1 MAQSSNSVLQ
11 RKDGPMSWPLWWRL
25 IMMGNLSFFVMM
37 GQVLGASIPPMLL
50 PLVKDMHV
58 SSTKISQL
66 TSWGT
71 LCIGLGN
78 IWALPTVAYIGSRY
92 TILIGLAVFT
102 AGFFWQARAQSYESL
117 LAARVI
123 GGLGGGVVEALGPVV
138 VVLLFP
144 REYVAR
150 AMSVYTWALGAG
162 AVFGPLITGYAVD
175 NLGSWRYP
183 NYIFGGIC
191 ALNLLVMIL
200 MFPEPLTNIRVPGDP
215 ERLDI
220 AIESADEEQGDE
232 PKKPL
237 EEVGNAQ
244 QYETRPAS
252 VATFE
257 PCKPGALWF
266 RRSFFLTLRHNHPPP
281 NFLYLVVEPFKILVS
296 PAVVITVLLF
306 GFSIA
311 GTIATSILVSI
322 TFSQPPWLWT
332 SGQVGLYNIAP
343 LLGLMAGMPFG
354 GAGADW
360 LAERHLRRHG
370 EFKPESV
377 LPVLLPFAIATPVA
391 TTLIGVGFK
400 RGWHWAVVGLFWAI
414 LNANLTGGCNVL
426 ISYCTESYPK
436 KAIQIGVVVNVIKN
450 VIGFGVSYSTLD
462 WWMKDKYFM
471 FLTIALVIFVLF
483 IVAVP
488 LWISGPKITRK
499 TKTWVKYEEE

>member
-1 MAQSSNSVLQ
+1 
-11 RKDGPMSWPLWWRL
+11 
-25 IMMGNLSFFVMM
+25 M
-37 GQVLGASIPPMLL
+37 GQVLGASIPPMLV
-50 PLVKDMHV
+50 PLVEDMHV

-66 TSWGT
+66 ASWGS

-92 TILIGLAVFT
+92 TILIGLAIFT
-102 AGFFWQARAQSYESL
+102 AGFFWQAKAQSYESL

-144 REYVAR
+144 REYIAR
-150 AMSVYTWALGAG
+150 AMSVYSWALGG
-162 AVFGPLITGYAVD
+162 GSVFG
-175 NLGSWRYP
+175 
-183 NYIFGGIC
+183 
-191 ALNLLVMIL
+191 
-200 MFPEPLTNIRVPGDP
+200 IRVPGDP
-215 ERLDI
+215 EPSDI
-220 AIESADEEQGDE
+220 VIESAGEEQVGE
-232 PKKPL
+232 PKEPM

-252 VATFE
+252 VTTFE

-266 RRSFFLTLRHNHPPP
+266 RRSFFLTLKHNQPPP
-281 NFLYLVVEPFKILVS
+281 NFFYLVVEPFKILVS
-296 PAVVITVLLF
+296 PAVIITVLLF
-306 GFSIA
+306 GISIA
-311 GTIATSILVSI
+311 GTIATSIIVSI

-332 SGQVGLYNIAP
+332 SGQVGLYNVAP
-343 LLGLMAGMPFG
+343 LLGLIAGMPFG

-377 LPVLLPFAIATPVA
+377 LPILLPFAIATPIA
-391 TTLIGVGFK
+391 TTLIGVGFQ

-414 LNANLTGGCNVL
+414 LNANLTGGCNIM

-436 KAIQIGVVVNVIKN
+436 KAIQIGVVVNIIKN
-450 VIGFGVSYSTLD
+450 AIGFGVSYSTLD

-471 FLTIALVIFVLF
+471 FLAIAMIIFLLF
-483 IVAVP
+483 IATIP
-488 LWISGPKITRK
+488 LWISGPRITRK
-499 TKTWVKYEEE
+499 TKTWVRYEEE

>member
-1 MAQSSNSVLQ
+1 MAHSSESILH

-25 IMMGNLSFFVMM
+25 IMIGNLSFFVMM

-66 TSWGT
+66 ASWGT

-92 TILIGLAVFT
+92 TILIGLAVFM

-162 AVFGPLITGYAVD
+162 AVFGPMITGYAVD

-215 ERLDI
+215 EPSDI
-220 AIESADEEQGDE
+220 SIESVDEEQVGE
-232 PKKPL
+232 PKEPL
-237 EEVGNAQ
+237 EE
-244 QYETRPAS
+244 P
-252 VATFE
+252 FE
-257 PCKPGALWF
+257 
-266 RRSFFLTLRHNHPPP
+266 
-281 NFLYLVVEPFKILVS
+281 ILVS
-296 PAVVITVLLF
+296 PAVIVTVLLF

-332 SGQVGLYNIAP
+332 SGQVGLYNVAP
-343 LLGLMAGMPFG
+343 LLGLLAGMPFG

-377 LPVLLPFAIATPVA
+377 LPILLPFAIATPIA
-391 TTLIGVGFK
+391 TTLIGVGFQ

-414 LNANLTGGCNVL
+414 LNANLTGGCNVM

-462 WWMKDKYFM
+462 WWMKDKHFM
-471 FLTIALVIFVLF
+471 FLTVALVIFMLF
-483 IVAVP
+483 IVAVL
-488 LWISGPKITRK
+488 LWISRLRITRK
-499 TKTWVKYEEE
+499 TKI

>member
-1 MAQSSNSVLQ
+1 MAHSSESILH

-66 TSWGT
+66 ASWGT

-162 AVFGPLITGYAVD
+162 AVFGPMITGYAVD

-215 ERLDI
+215 EPSDI
-220 AIESADEEQGDE
+220 SIESVDEEQVGE
-232 PKKPL
+232 PKEPL
-237 EEVGNAQ
+237 EE
-244 QYETRPAS
+244 P
-252 VATFE
+252 FE
-257 PCKPGALWF
+257 
-266 RRSFFLTLRHNHPPP
+266 
-281 NFLYLVVEPFKILVS
+281 ILVS
-296 PAVVITVLLF
+296 PAVIVTVLLF

-332 SGQVGLYNIAP
+332 SGQVGLYNVAP
-343 LLGLMAGMPFG
+343 LLGLLAGMPFG

-377 LPVLLPFAIATPVA
+377 LPILLPFAIATPIA
-391 TTLIGVGFK
+391 TTLIGVGFQ

-414 LNANLTGGCNVL
+414 LNANLTGGCNVM

-462 WWMKDKYFM
+462 WWMKDKHFM
-471 FLTIALVIFVLF
+471 FLTVALVIFMLF
-483 IVAVP
+483 IVAVL
-488 LWISGPKITRK
+488 LWISRLRITRK
-499 TKTWVKYEEE
+499 TKI

>member
-1 MAQSSNSVLQ
+1 
-11 RKDGPMSWPLWWRL
+11 
-25 IMMGNLSFFVMM
+25 MMGNLSFFVMM

-66 TSWGT
+66 ASWGT

-78 IWALPTVAYIGSRY
+78 VWALPTVAYIGSRY

-215 ERLDI
+215 KPSDI
-220 AIESADEEQGDE
+220 SIEPVDEEQ
-232 PKKPL
+232 
-237 EEVGNAQ
+237 V
-244 QYETRPAS
+244 

-257 PCKPGALWF
+257 PCNPGALWF
-266 RRSFFLTLRHNHPPP
+266 RRSFFLTLRHNQPPP
-281 NFLYLVVEPFKILVS
+281 NFFYLVVEPFRILVS
-296 PAVVITVLLF
+296 PAVIITVLLF

-343 LLGLMAGMPFG
+343 LLGLLAGMPFG

-360 LAERHLRRHG
+360 LAERHLRRKG
-370 EFKPESV
+370 EFKPESA
-377 LPVLLPFAIATPVA
+377 LPILLPFAIATPIA
-391 TTLIGVGFK
+391 TTLIGVGFQ

-414 LNANLTGGCNVL
+414 LNANLTGGCNVM

-471 FLTIALVIFVLF
+471 FLTVALVIFMLF
-483 IVAVP
+483 VAAVP
-488 LWISGPKITRK
+488 LWISGPSITRK
-499 TKTWVKYEEE
+499 TKIWVGYEEE

>member
-1 MAQSSNSVLQ
+1 
-11 RKDGPMSWPLWWRL
+11 
-25 IMMGNLSFFVMM
+25 MM

-66 TSWGT
+66 ASWGT

-123 GGLGGGVVEALGPVV
+123 GGLG
-138 VVLLFP
+138 
-144 REYVAR
+144 
-150 AMSVYTWALGAG
+150 AG
-162 AVFGPLITGYAVD
+162 AVFGPMITGYAVD

-215 ERLDI
+215 EPSDI
-220 AIESADEEQGDE
+220 SIESVDEEQVGE
-232 PKKPL
+232 PKEPL

-266 RRSFFLTLRHNHPPP
+266 RRSFFLTLKHNHPPP
-281 NFLYLVVEPFKILVS
+281 NFF
-296 PAVVITVLLF
+296 
-306 GFSIA
+306 
-311 GTIATSILVSI
+311 
-322 TFSQPPWLWT
+322 
-332 SGQVGLYNIAP
+332 
-343 LLGLMAGMPFG
+343 
-354 GAGADW
+354 
-360 LAERHLRRHG
+360 
-370 EFKPESV
+370 
-377 LPVLLPFAIATPVA
+377 
-391 TTLIGVGFK
+391 
-400 RGWHWAVVGLFWAI
+400 
-414 LNANLTGGCNVL
+414 
-426 ISYCTESYPK
+426 
-436 KAIQIGVVVNVIKN
+436 
-450 VIGFGVSYSTLD
+450 
-462 WWMKDKYFM
+462 
-471 FLTIALVIFVLF
+471 
-483 IVAVP
+483 
-488 LWISGPKITRK
+488 
-499 TKTWVKYEEE
+499 

>member
-1 MAQSSNSVLQ
+1 MAHSSESILH

-66 TSWGT
+66 ASWGT

-123 GGLGGGVVEALGPVV
+123 GGLG
-138 VVLLFP
+138 
-144 REYVAR
+144 
-150 AMSVYTWALGAG
+150 AG
-162 AVFGPLITGYAVD
+162 AVFGPMITGYAVD

-215 ERLDI
+215 EPSDI
-220 AIESADEEQGDE
+220 SIESVDEEQVGE
-232 PKKPL
+232 PKEPL
-237 EEVGNAQ
+237 EE
-244 QYETRPAS
+244 P
-252 VATFE
+252 FE
-257 PCKPGALWF
+257 
-266 RRSFFLTLRHNHPPP
+266 
-281 NFLYLVVEPFKILVS
+281 ILVS
-296 PAVVITVLLF
+296 PAVIVTVLLF

-332 SGQVGLYNIAP
+332 SGQVGLYNVAP
-343 LLGLMAGMPFG
+343 LLGLLAGMPFG

-377 LPVLLPFAIATPVA
+377 LPILLPFAIATPIA
-391 TTLIGVGFK
+391 TTLIGVGFQ

-414 LNANLTGGCNVL
+414 LNANLTGGCNVM

-462 WWMKDKYFM
+462 WWMKDKHFM
-471 FLTIALVIFVLF
+471 FLTVALVIFMLF
-483 IVAVP
+483 IVAVL
-488 LWISGPKITRK
+488 LWISRLRITRK
-499 TKTWVKYEEE
+499 TKI

>member
-1 MAQSSNSVLQ
+1 MAHSSESILH

-66 TSWGT
+66 ASWGT

-162 AVFGPLITGYAVD
+162 AVFGPMITGYAVD

-215 ERLDI
+215 EPSDI
-220 AIESADEEQGDE
+220 SIESVDEEQVGE
-232 PKKPL
+232 PKEPL
-237 EEVGNAQ
+237 EE
-244 QYETRPAS
+244 P
-252 VATFE
+252 FE
-257 PCKPGALWF
+257 
-266 RRSFFLTLRHNHPPP
+266 
-281 NFLYLVVEPFKILVS
+281 ILVS
-296 PAVVITVLLF
+296 PAVIVTVLLF

-332 SGQVGLYNIAP
+332 SGQVGLYNVAP
-343 LLGLMAGMPFG
+343 LLGLLAGMPFG

-377 LPVLLPFAIATPVA
+377 LPILLPFAIATPIA
-391 TTLIGVGFK
+391 TTLIGVGFQ

-414 LNANLTGGCNVL
+414 LNANLTGGCNVM

-450 VIGFGVSYSTLD
+450 VIGFRVSYSTLD
-462 WWMKDKYFM
+462 WWMKDKHFM
-471 FLTIALVIFVLF
+471 FLTVALVIFMLF
-483 IVAVP
+483 IVAVL
-488 LWISGPKITRK
+488 LWISRLRITRK
-499 TKTWVKYEEE
+499 TKI